1 MLLALALYA
10 ATAGAP
16 AAPGDSTAAAL
27 DSIVARAVR
36 DGFAG
41 DVMVV
46 RGAHVLLD
54 RADGAAD
61 RERQVPNT
69 PATRFQIGSLTKQFT
84 AAAILLLQQRGA
96 LATSDPITKWIPESA
111 PRWNGVTLHALLTH
125 TAGIPDSDFADIP
138 APEDS
143 TLTPGRIAVRI
154 ALRRPLDFAPGSRFA
169 YSNLGYLV
177 LGRVVELAS
186 GMRYEQFVTRNLLVP
201 LELADTGFEPGG
213 APRDATGYTNRRG
226 GVRLAPT
233 MNLHRANA
241 CGGLWSTTADLIR
254 WEQGLFAGRVLGPA
268 ALTEMTTPAIGDYA
282 CGIHHRTSPG
292 REVLYHTGRTRG
304 FESVL
309 GWYPQDSV
317 AIAVLS
323 NLDGSRPNVLY
334 DALAGVAHATP

>member
-1 MLLALALYA
+1 MLAALALCA
-10 ATAGAP
+10 ATSSAP
-16 AAPGDSTAAAL
+16 AAPAASL
-27 DSIVARAVR
+27 DAIVARAVAG
-36 DGFAG
+36 GFVG
-41 DVMVV
+41 DVLIV
-46 RGAHVLLD
+46 RGSRVLLD

-84 AAAILLLQQRGA
+84 AAAILLLEQRGA

-143 TLTPGRIAVRI
+143 ALTPGEIAVRI
-154 ALRRPLDFAPGSRFA
+154 ALRRPLDFAHGSRFA
-169 YSNLGYLV
+169 YSNLGFLV

-186 GMRYEQFVTRNLLVP
+186 GMRYEQFVTRNLLAP
-201 LELADTGFEPGG
+201 LGLADTAFEPGG
-213 APRDATGYTNRRG
+213 APRDAVGYTNRRG
-226 GVRLAPT
+226 GIRLAPT
-233 MNLHRANA
+233 MDLRRANA
-241 CGGLWSTTADLIR
+241 CGGLWSTTADLVR
-254 WEQGLFAGRVLGPA
+254 WEQALFGGRVLGPA
-268 ALTEMTTPAIGDYA
+268 ALAEMTTPAIGDYA
-282 CGIHHRTSPG
+282 CGIHHRSSPG

-317 AIAVLS
+317 AIAILT

-334 DALAGVAHATP
+334 DALAPAAHATP